1 MRALVSSKAT
11 AKANQQCAGIDL
23 LHQRDHLRGVAL
35 ILQPV
40 VAILVL
46 DVFDEL
52 ILECLAD
59 LPDLAVGDIADGIP
73 NGLVRLVVEEVPV
86 ERPLAILL
94 PFRGHPR
101 GQMHAVGDVA
111 HMQLLGEIA
120 LPHGGE
126 HLARDDA
133 VEVADAVGL
142 LTGVEGEGAHAELLR
157 ATWIGAAHVDK
168 VLPADA
174 ELVGE
179 LAHVFAEERLLEVV
193 VAGGHG
199 RVHRI

>member
-1 MRALVSSKAT
+1 M
-11 AKANQQCAGIDL
+11 
-23 LHQRDHLRGVAL
+23 

-59 LPDLAVGDIADGIP
+59 LPDLAVGDVADGIP

-101 GQMHAVGDVA
+101 G
-111 HMQLLGEIA
+111 
-120 LPHGGE
+120 
-126 HLARDDA
+126 
-133 VEVADAVGL
+133 
-142 LTGVEGEGAHAELLR
+142 
-157 ATWIGAAHVDK
+157 
-168 VLPADA
+168 
-174 ELVGE
+174 
-179 LAHVFAEERLLEVV
+179 
-193 VAGGHG
+193 
-199 RVHRI
+199 